1 MGGPTYTIEQLEHLR
16 DSPLVQK
23 PDGLPAIEQWM
34 ELPADQNNN
43 INSTTNRRPRSGNH
57 GDTAPTGEQRSER
70 PSLINVGSMGHFGR
84 RPSMQPE
91 DTVLGPP
98 KLSFT
103 SASRAAK
110 GGDNSEKRGITSIDG
125 DQLGDRFPSSVRQ
138 RGERWTRDR
147 DTEGTREKS
156 GFANGGRRPREEGE
170 GWQNVKGRKSLG
182 QEDFDRGFGRNGDR
196 DKVNKDGEADNADSG
211 TRRAGAGREKFE
223 RWGRREDTKEAE
235 GNRFGGTGQG
245 GWRDRERDRGDRG
258 DRDRDRDREW
268 TRGGNRVEE
277 DPEWMDTP
285 RNTKEKKQAHTQEE
299 FQRWKEQM
307 RAKDTAPV
315 EKEEPKPD
323 SPATDLP
330 SASTAPANTLSK
342 PALTP
347 STDVL
352 TGALFGNWGTRIE
365 PTANAPE
372 AVKVKP
378 KTAQKSKFATMFAK
392 PEEPAVHH
400 EPPPPNF
407 LASLASTSPPPGVNG
422 TDDEDK
428 QGFQRIL
435 QMLGGTNISG
445 NQQPLQGLAPPMN
458 GTRHGAVPLEHHSQS
473 PPEERLENRPNRQPA
488 QRSLEQQAM
497 LENILAPRPSAPET
511 RPPQNRFN
519 VASPDNG
526 HMEQYGLPR
535 PESNRPHD
543 DYPIQQPPSR
553 NSSAQDANLHAL
565 LNSRTREVTNR
576 DFLLNLMQQPS
587 RATPPQPQH
596 HNLPRPGPG
605 PGLENPNMAYFDQ
618 GPPRPQGQ
626 PKGRGGPPP
635 GFMDESARFEN
646 EMMRHDRIRD
656 MQQRF
661 GSGREDPMLQRHN
674 SIGDVPRQM
683 TNMGIPSQP
692 VPDMQFM
699 GGRPHGMPPTPTE
712 RPNIAPPPGFG
723 GPAGM
728 RPPPPGIPQGM
739 PPLPGGTPLP
749 PGFGPP
755 SAGMRGMF
763 PGGPGPNMPP
773 GPPQGYFPPNQ
784 GFGGPPDPRMMM
796 GQFDQFGGPRQGRPP
811 NMY

>member
-1 MGGPTYTIEQLEHLR
+1 MGGPTYTIEQLERLR

-34 ELPADQNNN
+34 ELPPEQNNSVN
-43 INSTTNRRPRSGNH
+43 NNSNRRPRSGNH
-57 GDTAPTGEQRSER
+57 GDTSATGEHRQER
-70 PSLINVGSMGHFGR
+70 PSLISVGSMGHFGR

-110 GGDNSEKRGITSIDG
+110 ASENSEKRGITSIDG

-138 RGERWTRDR
+138 RSERWTRDR
-147 DTEGTREKS
+147 DTEGSREKP
-156 GFANGGRRPREEGE
+156 GFANGARRGREEGE

-196 DKVNKDGEADNADSG
+196 EKTGKDGETDTTDAGNRRGG
-211 TRRAGAGREKFE
+211 TAHTKFE
-223 RWGRREDTKEAE
+223 RWGRRDDTKEVE
-235 GNRFGGTGQG
+235 GNRFTGASQG
-245 GWRDRERDRGDRG
+245 GWRDRERDRGDR
-258 DRDRDRDREW
+258 DRDREW
-268 TRGGNRVEE
+268 TRGAGRVEE

-285 RNTKEKKQAHTQEE
+285 RNAKEKKQAHTQEE

-307 RAKDTAPV
+307 RAKDSGPV
-315 EKEEPKPD
+315 EKEEPKQE
-323 SPATDLP
+323 SPVEVA
-330 SASTAPANTLSK
+330 APANPPPK
-342 PALTP
+342 PSLPQSTSDVP
-347 STDVL
+347 S
-352 TGALFGNWGTRIE
+352 GPLFGNWGKDTRLE
-365 PTANAPE
+365 PAAVAPDT
-372 AVKVKP
+372 VKAKP
-378 KTAQKSKFATMFAK
+378 KMAQKSKFATMFAK
-392 PEEPAVHH
+392 PEEPVAHQ
-400 EPPPPNF
+400 ESPPVSALPPGSV
-407 LASLASTSPPPGVNG
+407 ASPPPGATG
-422 TDDEDK
+422 ADEDK
-428 QGFQRIL
+428 EGFKRIL
-435 QMLGGTNISG
+435 LMLGGNPA
-445 NQQPLQGLAPPMN
+445 NQQPPQAVIAPLN
-458 GTRHGAVPLEHHSQS
+458 SSRHGGIPLEMHSQS
-473 PPEERLENRPNRQPA
+473 PPEESRPTRQPV

-497 LENILAPRPSAPET
+497 LENILAPRPSGPES
-511 RPPQNRFN
+511 RPSQGRFN
-519 VASPDNG
+519 IAPPENN
-526 HMEQYGLPR
+526 HMEQFGLPR
-535 PESNRPHD
+535 PDSNRPSD
-543 DYPIQQPPSR
+543 DFPIQQPPSR

-565 LNSRTREVTNR
+565 VNSKAREATNR

-587 RATPPQPQH
+587 RGTPPQQLH
-596 HNLPRPGPG
+596 HHIPRPVP
-605 PGLENPNMAYFDQ
+605 ENPNLPYFDQ

-626 PKGRGGPPP
+626 PKGRNGPPP
-635 GFMDESARFEN
+635 GFMDESARYEN
-646 EMMRHDRIRD
+646 EMMRHERLRE

-661 GSGREDPMLQRHN
+661 GPGRDDPMLQRHN

-723 GPAGM
+723 GHAGM
-728 RPPPPGIPQGM
+728 RPPPPGIQQGM
-739 PPLPGGTPLP
+739 HPLPGGGALP

-755 SAGMRGMF
+755 SAGLRGMF

-796 GQFDQFGGPRQGRPP
+796 GQFDQFGGPGPRQGRPP